1 MANKIPEIKVAI
13 EPTDVRVVHKY
24 PLPMD
29 NCSLWLAKGS
39 IILDI
44 AEQYGEMFM
53 WVERPSDDVVCEV
66 HKFEVFGTG
75 FPIPP
80 KARKFLK
87 TVHHSSGLVLHYY
100 EVV

>member
-1 MANKIPEIKVAI
+1 MADKMPDIKVAL

-24 PLPMD
+24 QLPI
-29 NCSLWLAKGS
+29 NNSSLWLAKGS

-44 AEQYGEMFM
+44 AEQYGELFM
-53 WVERPSDDVVCEV
+53 WVERPSDDVVYEV
-66 HKFEVFGTG
+66 HNFEVFGTG
-75 FPIPP
+75 CPIPP

-100 EVV
+100 EVI